1 MEDKK
6 TIGITDRR
14 AAVLDAMVEA
24 GRFADAIEAAR
35 FAMGLAIRAGIGVGL
50 ANPGVEGAGT
60 KWNVGSFD
68 PNNDLQTLLLALYPD
83 TETPYRLLE
92 FLIDEGLGLVA
103 AHVERGG
110 VFDVTEMIETTD
122 P

>member
-14 AAVLDAMVEA
+14 APVLDAMVEA
-24 GRFADAIEAAR
+24 GRFADAMEASR
-35 FAMGLAIRAGIGVGL
+35 FAMGLAIRAGVGVGL

-68 PNNDLQTLLLALYPD
+68 PNNDLQTLLMALYPEV
-83 TETPYRLLE
+83 ETPYRLLE
-92 FLIDEGLGLVA
+92 FLIDEGLGLVSS
-103 AHVERGG
+103 HVDQAG
-110 VFDVTEMIETTD
+110 VFDVSELIESAD
-122 P
+122 S